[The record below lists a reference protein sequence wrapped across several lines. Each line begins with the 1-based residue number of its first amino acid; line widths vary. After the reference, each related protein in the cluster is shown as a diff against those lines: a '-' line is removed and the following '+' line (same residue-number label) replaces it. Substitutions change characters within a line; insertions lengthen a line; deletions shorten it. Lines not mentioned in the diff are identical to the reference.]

1 MRNLIFEKDICEKND
16 ADGNNNP
23 STSYF
28 YTENSHKTVVDL
40 RQLLKDKINK
50 NEIFCSFEIVSTKK
64 PSTFYRRLLLDME
77 EYSPLF
83 YALTWHNEAASDN
96 DSYLPLDLVENFPL
110 NTLLHLAAKGLKRD
124 EVVYILKKAL
134 TFGIINIFAL
144 RGDSLSENGDF
155 EHAAD
160 LVAFIRQRFG
170 DTFCVCVAGYPQ
182 MHPESASKE
191 FDLHYLKAKVEAGAD
206 FIITQIC
213 FESRVLI
220 DFVKDCREIGIQIPI
235 LPGILAPTNHG
246 CLEKM
251 IDICRLDVPIDIK
264 DDLARM
270 KDDDQAARKYSVDLI
285 TRIITDVIR
294 SGATCGFHL
303 FTLNRLSLIA
313 EICKHIESV
322 KAENLAE
329 KIF

>member
-110 NTLLHLAAKGLKRD
+110 NTLLHLAAK
-124 EVVYILKKAL
+124 
-134 TFGIINIFAL
+134 
-144 RGDSLSENGDF
+144 DSLSENGDF